1 MYDIKLVETKE
12 EYYKLVLKGVTI
24 IEEQERS
31 FYRHLI
37 ETIDKD
43 IND

>member
-1 MYDIKLVETKE
+1 MYDIKLIETKK
-12 EYYKLVLKGVTI
+12 EYYKLVLNGVTI

-37 ETIDKD
+37 ETVDKSV
-43 IND
+43 ND